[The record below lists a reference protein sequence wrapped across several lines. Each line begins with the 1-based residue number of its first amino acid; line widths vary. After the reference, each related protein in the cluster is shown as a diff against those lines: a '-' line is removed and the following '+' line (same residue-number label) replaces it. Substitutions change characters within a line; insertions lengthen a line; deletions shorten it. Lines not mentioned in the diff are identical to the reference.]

1 MNVPKLAKP
10 TTSDLFMSILWLS
23 DTKLNPNAG
32 VKSNCDNWC
41 VSLFMKCFPR
51 CSREKCYVV

>member
-1 MNVPKLAKP
+1 MNVPKLAK
-10 TTSDLFMSILWLS
+10 TTASDLFMSMLWLS

-41 VSLFMKCFPR
+41 VSLFM
-51 CSREKCYVV
+51 